1 MQLHILRGM
10 KAEVILAFAD
20 ICTHEVYMKCDITML
35 LLWFLPARCGDQ
47 VCCTLYTCCTFVIR
61 RLWNQ
66 VVVKQCSY
74 VVKQFDI
81 ILLAEMCHLTLAL
94 LNAGT

>member
-1 MQLHILRGM
+1 
-10 KAEVILAFAD
+10 
-20 ICTHEVYMKCDITML
+20 
-35 LLWFLPARCGDQ
+35 
-47 VCCTLYTCCTFVIR
+47 
-61 RLWNQ
+61 

-81 ILLAEMCHLTLAL
+81 ILLAEMCHLTLPL

>member
-1 MQLHILRGM
+1 
-10 KAEVILAFAD
+10 
-20 ICTHEVYMKCDITML
+20 
-35 LLWFLPARCGDQ
+35 
-47 VCCTLYTCCTFVIR
+47 VCCTLYTCYTFVIR

-81 ILLAEMCHLTLAL
+81 ILLAEMCHLILAL
-94 LNAGT
+94 LNAGTLYMLGMRGVAACPLSLSQ

>member
-1 MQLHILRGM
+1 
-10 KAEVILAFAD
+10 
-20 ICTHEVYMKCDITML
+20 
-35 LLWFLPARCGDQ
+35 
-47 VCCTLYTCCTFVIR
+47 LYTCCTFVIR

-81 ILLAEMCHLTLAL
+81 ILLAEMCHLSLAL
-94 LNAGT
+94 LNAGTLYMLGTRGVAARPLSLSQ

>member
-1 MQLHILRGM
+1 
-10 KAEVILAFAD
+10 
-20 ICTHEVYMKCDITML
+20 
-35 LLWFLPARCGDQ
+35 
-47 VCCTLYTCCTFVIR
+47 
-61 RLWNQ
+61 
-66 VVVKQCSY
+66 